1 MINGIRHGIERL
13 AHGREFLTVILWKL
27 DAEILLCDLLELKRH
42 FLKRTESMHYGK
54 KHDDRNCKQQQNAGE
69 HIRRG
74 NLIQQPENL
83 YRWNADGASKPH
95 SGSLTE
101 QKIPAITDLSCIA
114 GVAPRLRQGELL
126 LRVQVQ
132 SAFR

>member
-54 KHDDRNCKQQQNAGE
+54 NTMTAIASSSKTQE
-69 HIRRG
+69 ST
-74 NLIQQPENL
+74 
-83 YRWNADGASKPH
+83 YGAA
-95 SGSLTE
+95 T
-101 QKIPAITDLSCIA
+101 
-114 GVAPRLRQGELL
+114 
-126 LRVQVQ
+126 
-132 SAFR
+132 